1 MSLRLFEHQN
11 GIIKP
16 QSTNKQ
22 GGKGISKPLGSVL
35 QEESVITIDVTLMN
49 NDIHEQDLKLQVTNL

>member
-22 GGKGISKPLGSVL
+22 GGKGIPKTLGSVL